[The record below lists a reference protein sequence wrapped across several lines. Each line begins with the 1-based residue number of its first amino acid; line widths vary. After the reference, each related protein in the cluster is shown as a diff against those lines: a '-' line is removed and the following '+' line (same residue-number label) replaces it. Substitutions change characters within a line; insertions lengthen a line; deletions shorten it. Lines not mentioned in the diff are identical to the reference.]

1 LSFGGSIQ
9 EIFSHTYLLKS
20 AVGSFVLTSL
30 LFCFLWQVSKGERK
44 GWKTFF
50 YVPARKSESNA
61 IQLGGLA
68 LAIGLFSSL
77 FFTSYFSELQIFFN
91 KVDHRLI
98 QNFIAGAS
106 IITVYGYFDDKLEL
120 RPIVK
125 LLGQILSVFTYAT
138 LSSHLHTQ
146 HHSQITF
153 LIICF
158 WGLGVV
164 NGSNLLDGLDTL
176 TLKLGTVSYSVFLFL
191 GYYHNSPKIVICSL
205 LFLSCLS
212 AFYFFNKAPAKIH
225 LGEIGG
231 SMVGFSL
238 LLLSSFLWHAVKEN
252 HFSPVRSA
260 VLAIIPLSLPMV
272 ELGVSFLRRIYN
284 KKSPFAGDKLHVH
297 HILNREYGFSPSA
310 AASIMAAGYL
320 LTMFAAIYIQIL
332 THPYVALASLIVM
345 QVGIYLVV
353 GHKHW
358 QTKDSLNLSARSL
371 LEFLRKKDV
380 TIIESSQIDNFKLT
394 ILETPIDEID
404 SVSED
409 EKEDPKS
416 A

>member
-1 LSFGGSIQ
+1 MAIS
-9 EIFSHTYLLKS
+9 
-20 AVGSFVLTSL
+20 SFVFTSL
-30 LFCFLWQVSKGERK
+30 IFGFLFVVSKGNRK
-44 GWKTFF
+44 NWKRFF
-50 YVPARKSESNA
+50 YVPARKSKTNA

-68 LAIGLFSSL
+68 LALGFFCSL
-77 FFTSYFSELQIFFN
+77 VVASRFTDLSIFFN

-98 QNFIAGAS
+98 QNFIFGGL
-106 IITVYGYFDDKLEL
+106 IISLYGYFDDKLEL

-125 LLGQILSVFTYAT
+125 LFGQILSVFAYAT

-153 LIICF
+153 LVICF

-191 GYYHNSPKIVICSL
+191 GFYHNSPKIVICSA
-205 LFLSCLS
+205 LFLSCLM

-231 SMVGFSL
+231 SIVGFSL
-238 LLLSSFLWHAVKEN
+238 LILSSFLWHAVKAN

-260 VLAIIPLSLPMV
+260 VLAIIPLTLPMV

-284 KKSPFAGDKLHVH
+284 RKSPFRGDRLHVH
-297 HILNREYGFSPSA
+297 HILNQEFGFSPSLTA
-310 AASIMAAGYL
+310 TIMASGYL
-320 LTMFAAIYIQIL
+320 LTMSFAIYIQIL
-332 THPYVALASLIVM
+332 THPYIALASLIIM
-345 QVGIYLVV
+345 QVSIYLAV
-353 GHKHW
+353 GHKYWH
-358 QTKDSLNLSARSL
+358 TKDSLSLSPRNML
-371 LEFLRKKDV
+371 KYLRKKDV
-380 TIIESSQIDNFKLT
+380 LIIDSSQIDNFKLT
-394 ILETPIDEID
+394 ILERPVEEIHDEVD
-404 SVSED
+404 ED
-409 EKEDPKS
+409 KKEPKS